1 MSQPRKKRKMG
12 KAEGRPGRQRQA
24 AGGGIGA
31 GTARDTASEQRNS
44 PTCRQKH
51 RTSIWHEV
59 ST

>member
-12 KAEGRPGRQRQA
+12 KGKGRPGRQKQA
-24 AGGGIGA
+24 AGEGSGV

-44 PTCRQKH
+44 PTCSQRH